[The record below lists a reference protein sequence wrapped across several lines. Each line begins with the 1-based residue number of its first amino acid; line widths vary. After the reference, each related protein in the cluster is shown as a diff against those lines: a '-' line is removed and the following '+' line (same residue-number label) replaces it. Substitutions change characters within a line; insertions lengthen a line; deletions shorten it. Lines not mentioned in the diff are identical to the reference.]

1 MNKNKQLWALIKF
14 QLSVY
19 PLIALVVMPLAIGAM
34 FYSNS
39 IVYLVNLHYDP
50 PLDQM
55 LSEQN
60 LFLVAIFGMA
70 LLAPEIA
77 RTAASAQIPTGSEF
91 VLTRAV
97 DRPLVLRSRAVLYYF
112 VVLILPLIALPLA
125 ATQPSLQVGEF
136 SATAQQQVIEALPG
150 SMAMDGAPYESR
162 HDILVPHGAVL
173 VAAWRFWV
181 ILAVAIIGEAFVMLI
196 YPFQWRRWLL
206 WVGFFLLVFASTS
219 FLIFADHSS
228 KHVTFTKRMFFGFVA
243 HQPVIWLCTLAALV
257 MAHLWGER
265 RFAGAEQ

>member
-19 PLIALVVMPLAIGAM
+19 PLIALVVMPLAIGVM

-39 IVYLVNLHYDP
+39 IVYLVNHHYHP

-55 LSEQN
+55 LSDQN

-97 DRPLVLRSRAVLYYF
+97 DRPLVLRARAMLYYF

-125 ATQPSLQVGEF
+125 ATQPSLQAGEF
-136 SATAQQQVIEALPG
+136 SAAAQQRIIEALPH
-150 SMAMDGAPYESR
+150 STAITGAPNFPR
-162 HDILVPHGAVL
+162 NNVMIPNGAVL
-173 VAAWRFWV
+173 VAAWRFWKF
-181 ILAVAIIGEAFVMLI
+181 LAIAITGEAFIMLI
-196 YPFQWRRWLL
+196 YPFPWRRWLL
-206 WVGFFLLVFASTS
+206 WGGYFLFILASTS
-219 FLIFADHSS
+219 FLIFADHSTE
-228 KHVTFTKRMFFGFVA
+228 HVAFSERMFFAFVA
-243 HQPVIWLCTLAALV
+243 HQPVVWLCTLAVLV
-257 MAHLWGER
+257 ATQLWGER